1 MADKPKV
8 VDLPR
13 VEGDKLAGA
22 VDEFRRKLPAM
33 IEHHKLLARLQRA
46 AFVNYV
52 REGFTEDQAL
62 ELVKGIR

>member
-13 VEGDKLAGA
+13 VESDKLSGA

-33 IEHHKLLARLQRA
+33 IEHHKLVARLQRA
-46 AFVNYV
+46 AYV
-52 REGFTEDQAL
+52 QYLAEGFTEDQAL
-62 ELVKGIR
+62 ELIKGIR